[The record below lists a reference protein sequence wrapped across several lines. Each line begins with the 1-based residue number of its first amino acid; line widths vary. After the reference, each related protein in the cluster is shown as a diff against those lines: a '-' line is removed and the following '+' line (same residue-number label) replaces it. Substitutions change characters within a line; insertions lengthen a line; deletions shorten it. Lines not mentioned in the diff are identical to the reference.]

1 MENCEK
7 DNELF
12 LKYHNGEW
20 VETDDIGPKDISVKL
35 LRNEKKNR
43 SIKIISR
50 LYFNSIIP
58 KINKS
63 IAALIRSD

>member
-35 LRNEKKNR
+35 LRNEKKIDR
-43 SIKIISR
+43 
-50 LYFNSIIP
+50 
-58 KINKS
+58 
-63 IAALIRSD
+63 